1 MTMNESLTFEEPH
14 SARRDSYREL
24 VDEFQRAGET
34 LVPFILSFPND
45 DFEAFLAQL
54 EACRK
59 GVGIPQGFVPHST
72 YWLVSGGTVVGVV
85 NIRHS
90 LTDALR
96 HFGGSIGFGIRPSM
110 LRQGFAKEL
119 LRRALVEARSM
130 GMPEVLLTCNKENV
144 GSARTILGNGGVLV
158 SEEFMSDHGG
168 VIQRYR
174 IGLR

>member
-1 MTMNESLTFEEPH
+1 MNASLTFEEPH

-24 VDEFQRAGET
+24 VDEFHRAGES
-34 LVPFILSFPND
+34 LVPFTLAFPNE

-54 EACRK
+54 EACRQ
-59 GVGIPQGFVPHST
+59 GAGIPQGFVPHST

-96 HFGGSIGFGIRPSM
+96 HFGGSIGFGVRPSM
-110 LRQGFAKEL
+110 RRQGFASEL

-130 GMPEVLLTCNKENV
+130 GMSEVLLTCNKQNI

-158 SEEFMSDHGG
+158 AEEFMADHGG
-168 VIQRYR
+168 MIQRYR
-174 IGLR
+174 IDLR